1 MYNIS
6 NQKIKSIAHRGF
18 MLKDNSIQAFNRA
31 FGMGFDMIEL
41 DIQICKDDVVI
52 YHDLTFNN
60 KFVSE
65 LTYKEMKSFDC
76 DIINFDY
83 FIKNFSYEAIDIYI
97 DIKGSDLV
105 IEKIFEYITKNNI
118 NISTFYF
125 ASFNFNHLQKLQLF
139 KSKSQFNF
147 KIGFITQNS
156 FNVDTLNSII
166 KDIDFIVYELDYLN
180 HLEIDFLKKNNI
192 TVYVHTLKNEI
203 YLKKLQNYNIDGIVS
218 DIFF

>member
-41 DIQICKDDVVI
+41 DIQMCKDDVVI
-52 YHDLTFNN
+52 YHDLTLNN

-97 DIKGSDLV
+97 DVKGSDLV

-118 NISTFYF
+118 NTSTFYF
-125 ASFNFNHLQKLQLF
+125 ASFNLNHLEKIQLF
-139 KSKSQFNF
+139 KSRSQFNF

-156 FNVDTLNSII
+156 FNINILNSII
-166 KDIDFIVYELDYLN
+166 KDIDFIVYELGYLN

-192 TVYVHTLKNEI
+192 TVYVYTLKDEI

>member
-60 KFVSE
+60 KFISE

-97 DIKGSDLV
+97 DVKGSDLV
-105 IEKIFEYITKNNI
+105 IEKIFEYISKNNI
-118 NISTFYF
+118 NTSTFYF
-125 ASFNFNHLQKLQLF
+125 ASFNLNHLKKIQLF
-139 KSKSQFNF
+139 KSRSQFNF

-156 FNVDTLNSII
+156 FNINILNSII
-166 KDIDFIVYELDYLN
+166 KDIDFIVYELGYLN

-192 TVYVHTLKNEI
+192 TVYVYTLMNEI

>member
-31 FGMGFDMIEL
+31 FGIGFDMIEL

-83 FIKNFSYEAIDIYI
+83 FIKNFSYQAIDIYI

-139 KSKSQFNF
+139 KSMSQFNF

-156 FNVDTLNSII
+156 FNIDILNSII

-180 HLEIDFLKKNNI
+180 HLEIDLLKKNNI
-192 TVYVHTLKNEI
+192 IVYVYTLKNKI

>member
-118 NISTFYF
+118 NTSTFYF
-125 ASFNFNHLQKLQLF
+125 ASFNLNHLKKIQLF
-139 KSKSQFNF
+139 KSRSQFNF

-156 FNVDTLNSII
+156 FNINILNSII
-166 KDIDFIVYELDYLN
+166 KDIDFIVYELGYLN

-192 TVYVHTLKNEI
+192 TVYVYTLKNEI

>member
-83 FIKNFSYEAIDIYI
+83 FIKNFSYQAIDIYI

-105 IEKIFEYITKNNI
+105 IEKIFEYTLKNNI
-118 NISTFYF
+118 NISTFHF

-139 KSKSQFNF
+139 KSMSQFNF

-156 FNVDTLNSII
+156 FNIDILNSII

-180 HLEIDFLKKNNI
+180 HLEIDLLKKNNI
-192 TVYVHTLKNEI
+192 TVYVYTLKNEI

>member
-31 FGMGFDMIEL
+31 FGIGFDMIEL

-139 KSKSQFNF
+139 KSMSQFNF

-156 FNVDTLNSII
+156 FNIDILNSII

-180 HLEIDFLKKNNI
+180 HLEIDLLKKNNI
-192 TVYVHTLKNEI
+192 TVYVYTLKNEI

>member
-18 MLKDNSIQAFNRA
+18 TLKDNSIQAFNRA

-41 DIQICKDDVVI
+41 DIQICKDDIVI

-118 NISTFYF
+118 NTSTFYF
-125 ASFNFNHLQKLQLF
+125 ASFNLNHLKKIQLF
-139 KSKSQFNF
+139 KSRSQFNF

-156 FNVDTLNSII
+156 FNINILNSII

-192 TVYVHTLKNEI
+192 TVYVYTLKNEI

>member
-31 FGMGFDMIEL
+31 FGIGFDMIEL

-139 KSKSQFNF
+139 KSMSQFNF

-156 FNVDTLNSII
+156 FNIDILNSII

-180 HLEIDFLKKNNI
+180 HLEIDLLKKNNI
-192 TVYVHTLKNEI
+192 IVYVYTLKNKI

>member
-41 DIQICKDDVVI
+41 DIQICKDDIVI

-118 NISTFYF
+118 NNSTFYF
-125 ASFNFNHLQKLQLF
+125 ASFNFNHLQKLQSF

-156 FNVDTLNSII
+156 FNINILNSII
-166 KDIDFIVYELDYLN
+166 KDIDLIVYELDYLN

>member
-1 MYNIS
+1 MYNMS

-31 FGMGFDMIEL
+31 FSMGFDMIEL
-41 DIQICKDDVVI
+41 DIQMCKDDVVI

-156 FNVDTLNSII
+156 FNVDTLKSII